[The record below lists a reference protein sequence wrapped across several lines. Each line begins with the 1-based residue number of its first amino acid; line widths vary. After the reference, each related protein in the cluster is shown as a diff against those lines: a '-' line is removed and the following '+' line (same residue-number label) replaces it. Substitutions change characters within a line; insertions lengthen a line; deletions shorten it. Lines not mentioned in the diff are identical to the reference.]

1 MDFKEIEKKN
11 LNFYAPRFEI
21 IIDAKNILY
30 EGVEI
35 VSVTVNNQL
44 EGPDDFHISINNPE
58 LKWLEN
64 PLFQLGKEVEIKMGY
79 GSNLNTVIVGEISAI
94 EPSFASSGPKQMG
107 IRGFDLMKRLQ
118 RGDKIRS
125 WEYLPDFVIAGIIA
139 VEHGLKPDGIHPT
152 FTIHPKVVQN
162 EESDYNF
169 LKKRAQFN
177 GYEIFVELRTL
188 CFRKPKILKDSI
200 TTLTLGKSLNSFTPE
215 INIANKPSQVTVR
228 GWDPRLKKEII
239 GLADKG
245 QELSLELN
253 KESTSQIIQRL
264 YGKVERTIREPV
276 FSQDEA
282 EKRARSILEGSSD
295 QFIKGNGESIG
306 IPELRAGKYVDIDGL
321 GNRFSMKYYIEKT
334 MHTIDTSG
342 YKTTFSVKGNAL

>member
-1 MDFKEIEKKN
+1 MEFKEIERKN

-21 IIDAKNILY
+21 RIDGADILY

-35 VSVTVNNQL
+35 VSVTITNVL
-44 EGPDDFHISINNPE
+44 EGPDSFDISINNPE
-58 LKWLEN
+58 LKWLED

-79 GSNLNTVIVGEISAI
+79 GSNVSPLIVGEITAI
-94 EPSFASSGPKQMG
+94 EPSFSSTGPKQMG
-107 IRGFDLMKRLQ
+107 IRGYDLLKRLQ

-139 VEHGLKPDGIHPT
+139 VEHGLRPDGIQPT

-162 EESDYNF
+162 EETDYNF

-177 GYEIFVELRTL
+177 GYEVFVDLRKL
-188 CFRKPKILKDSI
+188 CFRKPKIIKDSV

-215 INIANKPSQVTVR
+215 INVANKPSQVTVR

-245 QELSLELN
+245 QELTLELN
-253 KESTSQIIQRL
+253 KESASQIIQKL

-295 QFIKGNGESIG
+295 QFIKGDGECIG

-321 GNRFSMKYYIEKT
+321 GKRFSMKYYIEKT
-334 MHTIDTSG
+334 THKIDTSG